1 MLPIECAEDG
11 AGMDVYLGGD
21 RIVIETEPM
30 TPFVVEIERL
40 NRRG

>member
-1 MLPIECAEDG
+1 
-11 AGMDVYLGGD
+11 MDVYLGDD